1 MPGFLAILVGHAG
14 PEVEHGFPADLHA
27 EGGAALLWVIE
38 EFGESLLRRLEAQ
51 VEIALDLHRRTP
63 VEK

>member
-1 MPGFLAILVGHAG
+1 MPGLLAILVGYTG
-14 PEVEHGFPADLHA
+14 PEVEHGFAADLHA
-27 EGGAALLWVIE
+27 KGSATLLWVIE
-38 EFGESLLRRLEAQ
+38 EFGESLLRRLKAQ